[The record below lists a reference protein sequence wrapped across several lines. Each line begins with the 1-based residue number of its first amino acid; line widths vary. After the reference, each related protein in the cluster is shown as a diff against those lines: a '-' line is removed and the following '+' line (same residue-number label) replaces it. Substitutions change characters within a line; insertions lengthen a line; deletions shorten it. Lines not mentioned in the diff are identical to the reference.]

1 LSSFKG
7 SLVKTTQIY
16 GQATYLLSLIIK
28 EFRLFERFALNLY
41 DKMKAFYGNLKLGIL
56 GGGQL
61 GRMLIQQAINYNV
74 NIKVLDPDREAPC
87 RKLCDEFVVGSL
99 GDYETVYSFGKKVD
113 LLTIEI
119 EKVNVDAL
127 EQLER
132 EGVIVYPQP
141 RIIRL
146 IQDKGLQ
153 KQFFK
158 ENDIPTAS
166 FMVINHPKQLKEGAF
181 PYPYIQKLRRDGY
194 DGKGVYKVADETY
207 LANAFTEPSLIEQ
220 LIDFEKE
227 IAVIVARNE
236 KGNISTFP
244 VVEMEFNPQA
254 NLVEFLISP
263 STLSFEIQ
271 QEAEKIAKKIAESLK
286 IVGLLA
292 VEMFLTKDGKILVN
306 EVAPR
311 PHNSGHQTIE
321 GNIVSQF
328 EQHLRAI
335 FNQPLGDTTGIN
347 NAIMVN
353 LLGEQGYE
361 GPAVYK
367 GMEQVLK
374 CSGVYVHL
382 YGKALTKPFR
392 KMGHVTIVDADRE
405 KAIEKAKYVQDT
417 LKVIA

>member
-1 LSSFKG
+1 
-7 SLVKTTQIY
+7 
-16 GQATYLLSLIIK
+16 
-28 EFRLFERFALNLY
+28 
-41 DKMKAFYGNLKLGIL
+41 MKAFYGDLKLGIL

-74 NIKVLDPDREAPC
+74 TVKVLDPDREAPC
-87 RKLCDEFVVGSL
+87 RKLCDEFVSGSL
-99 GDYETVYSFGKKVD
+99 GDYETVYQFGKRVD

-127 EQLER
+127 EQLES

-158 ENDIPTAS
+158 ENDIPTADFQIIS
-166 FMVINHPKQLKEGAF
+166 SPQQLKESAIPF
-181 PYPYIQKLRRDGY
+181 PYIQKLRRDGY

-207 LANAFTEPSLIEQ
+207 LDKAFTAPSLIER

-236 KGNISTFP
+236 AGEVKCFP
-244 VVEMEFNPQA
+244 MVEMEFNPQA
-254 NLVEFLISP
+254 NLVEFLIAP
-263 STLSFEIQ
+263 STLPFEIHR
-271 QEAEKIAKKIAESLK
+271 EAEQIAKKIAESLK
-286 IVGLLA
+286 IVGILA
-292 VEMFLTKDGKILVN
+292 VEMFLTKNGHILVN
-306 EVAPR
+306 ELAPR

-321 GNIVSQF
+321 GNTVSQF

-335 FNQPLGDTTGIN
+335 FNQPLGNTDCLN

-353 LLGEQGYE
+353 VLGEAGYE
-361 GPAVYK
+361 GPAVYQ
-367 GMEQVLK
+367 GIEQILK
-374 CSGVYVHL
+374 CPGVYVHL

-405 KAIEKAKYVQDT
+405 KAIEKARFVQKT
-417 LKVIA
+417 LKVVS

>member
-1 LSSFKG
+1 
-7 SLVKTTQIY
+7 
-16 GQATYLLSLIIK
+16 
-28 EFRLFERFALNLY
+28 
-41 DKMKAFYGNLKLGIL
+41 MKAFYGDLKLGIL

-74 NIKVLDPDREAPC
+74 TVKVLDPDPEAPC
-87 RKLCDEFVVGSL
+87 RKLCDEFSVGSL
-99 GDYETVYSFGKKVD
+99 GDYETVYNFGKTVD

-127 EQLER
+127 EQLEK
-132 EGVIVYPQP
+132 EGVIVSPQP

-158 ENDIPTAS
+158 ENDIPTADFQIVNS
-166 FMVINHPKQLKEGAF
+166 IEQLKQSHIPF
-181 PYPYIQKLRRDGY
+181 PYIQKLRRDGY
-194 DGKGVYKVADETY
+194 DGKGVYRVND
-207 LANAFTEPSLIEQ
+207 LAALDKAFTAPSLVER

-236 KGNISTFP
+236 DGDVKCFP
-244 VVEMEFNPQA
+244 MVEMEFNPEA
-254 NLVEFLISP
+254 NLVEFLIAP
-263 STLSFEIQ
+263 STLPFEIH
-271 QEAEKIAKKIAESLK
+271 QEAENIAKQIAQSLK

-292 VEMFLTKDGKILVN
+292 VEMFLDKHGKILVN
-306 EVAPR
+306 ELAPR

-321 GNIVSQF
+321 GNTVSQF

-335 FNQPLGDTTGIN
+335 FNQPLGNTDCLN

-353 LLGEQGYE
+353 VLGEAGYE
-361 GPAVYK
+361 GPAVYQGIEK
-367 GMEQVLK
+367 VLNQP
-374 CSGVYVHL
+374 GVYIHL
-382 YGKALTKPFR
+382 YGKAITKPFR

-405 KAIEKAKYVQDT
+405 KAIEKARFVQET
-417 LKVIA
+417 LKVVS

>member
-1 LSSFKG
+1 
-7 SLVKTTQIY
+7 
-16 GQATYLLSLIIK
+16 
-28 EFRLFERFALNLY
+28 
-41 DKMKAFYGNLKLGIL
+41 MKAFYGDLKLGIL

-74 NIKVLDPDREAPC
+74 TVKVLDPDREAPC

-99 GDYETVYSFGKKVD
+99 GDYETVYNFGKKVD

-127 EQLER
+127 EALEK
-132 EGVIVYPQP
+132 EGVLVYPQP

-158 ENDIPTAS
+158 ENDIPTAEFQIIS
-166 FMVINHPKQLKEGAF
+166 SAQQLKESRIPF
-181 PYPYIQKLRRDGY
+181 PYIQKLRRDGY
-194 DGKGVYKVADETY
+194 DGRGVYKVLDESY
-207 LANAFTEPSLIEQ
+207 LAKAFTEPSLVER
-220 LIDFEKE
+220 LVDFEKE

-236 KGNISTFP
+236 DGESKAFP
-244 VVEMEFNPQA
+244 MVEMEFNPEV
-254 NLVEFLISP
+254 NLVEFLIAP
-263 STLSFEIQ
+263 STLPFEIHE
-271 QEAEKIAKKIAESLK
+271 EAERIAKRVAECLN

-292 VEMFLTKDGKILVN
+292 VEMFLDKSGKILVN
-306 EVAPR
+306 ELAPR

-321 GNIVSQF
+321 GNVVSQF

-335 FNQPLGDTTGIN
+335 FNQPLGDTACLN
-347 NAIMVN
+347 HAIMINV
-353 LLGEQGYE
+353 LGEPGYE
-361 GPAVYK
+361 GPAVYQGIEK
-367 GMEQVLK
+367 VLE
-374 CSGVYVHL
+374 CAGVYIHL

-405 KAIEKAKYVQDT
+405 KAIEKARFVQNT
-417 LKVIA
+417 LKVIS